1 MTKVLGVSF
10 LVFGLLVLSGLM
22 KSVEMFILSM
32 LPESWLGFVNS
43 I

>member
-1 MTKVLGVSF
+1 MGIFF
-10 LVFGLLVLSGLM
+10 LVFGLLILTGALKKIEIYFLS
-22 KSVEMFILSM
+22 I